1 MRPVRNILF
10 QEYLAEQ
17 KKSPEFREAWA
28 KYELAHQIVRLR
40 IARGL
45 TQAQLAERVGTTQS
59 SIARLESGS
68 REPSLSFLRRV
79 VKALD
84 GQLEVRVVSEE
95 IDAETYSE
103 ESVEFPVLI
112 PTHLLPAIK
121 FGVPHRRDTT
131 TEAVFF
137 DGWIPPVLEGV
148 AQC

>member
-1 MRPVRNILF
+1 MRNVLF

-28 KYELAHQIVRLR
+28 KYELAHQVIRLR

-79 VKALD
+79 VKALG
-84 GQLEVRVVSEE
+84 GQLEVSIVPEE
-95 IDAETYSE
+95 AADSVAVYAPSPELIQSVAEPREPYGDA
-103 ESVEFPVLI
+103 
-112 PTHLLPAIK
+112 AQ
-121 FGVPHRRDTT
+121 TT
-131 TEAVFF
+131 DE
-137 DGWIPPVLEGV
+137 DS
-148 AQC
+148 

>member
-1 MRPVRNILF
+1 MIRNIRF
-10 QEYLAEQ
+10 DDWLAEQ
-17 KKSPEFREAWA
+17 KQSSEFRDAYA
-28 KYELAHQIVRLR
+28 KYEVAQQVIRLR

-95 IDAETYSE
+95 VAAETYSE

-112 PTHLLPAIK
+112 PAHLLPVIK
-121 FGVPHRRDTT
+121 FGAPHRRDTI

-137 DGWIPPVLEGV
+137 DGWIPQTLEGV
-148 AQC
+148 ARC